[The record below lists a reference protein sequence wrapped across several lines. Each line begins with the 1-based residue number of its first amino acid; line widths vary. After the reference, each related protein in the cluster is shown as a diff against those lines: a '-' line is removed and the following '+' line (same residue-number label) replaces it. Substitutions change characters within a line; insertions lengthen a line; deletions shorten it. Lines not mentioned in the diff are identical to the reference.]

1 LVVTTVAVLLR
12 KLLDPVLGE
21 YSPYITLYPTIVFL
35 AIYAGLG
42 VAVVSAIF
50 GVLGITYWFML
61 NRSLF
66 HLGASAH
73 WVGSLLFLLVSACI
87 IIAVEINRRS
97 QMRLRRTKTLFETVL
112 DNSPSAEYMKDE
124 AGRYVYVNRTG
135 RIVYPLDFVGKT
147 DFELFPA
154 VFASQWR
161 ANDSLVLETNN
172 AMEFLETSPGP
183 DAERTWISVKFPV
196 IDTDGR
202 RLLVGKSVDISEMKR
217 AEAQLRRFLEAA
229 PSGLSRCSRDLKYLS
244 ANVAYAEI
252 AGLPLEQIIGRRID
266 EVMGPDN
273 WGAIQPHVERVLRGE
288 RVEYEMRLPNTEAG
302 SAHLHVVHT
311 PERDGQEVVGWVS
324 SVTDITEFKRVE
336 RQLQQMEKIA
346 AAGKLAASLAHEI
359 NNPLAAVVNIL
370 FLLKDGSGL
379 DAANQDLI
387 EKATE
392 EAARIS
398 RIIRQSLSYYRVGM
412 APQEVDFSA
421 LAEQSFQI
429 FNDKFQR
436 AGIAIVKE
444 IEPGTSILGFA
455 DEIRQVADNLLVNA
469 AEATPQ
475 GGRLTLRL
483 RQSRSWKDRSEQ
495 GARLT
500 IADNGSG
507 IPKTYL
513 ARIFEPFFTTKAEK
527 GNGLGL
533 WVVKGIVEK
542 HGASIKIRSSD
553 AAVRSGTAIS
563 IFWPS
568 AFKASPT
575 PKHGRSQQAA

>member
-1 LVVTTVAVLLR
+1 
-12 KLLDPVLGE
+12 
-21 YSPYITLYPTIVFL
+21 
-35 AIYAGLG
+35 
-42 VAVVSAIF
+42 
-50 GVLGITYWFML
+50 
-61 NRSLF
+61 
-66 HLGASAH
+66 
-73 WVGSLLFLLVSACI
+73 
-87 IIAVEINRRS
+87 
-97 QMRLRRTKTLFETVL
+97 
-112 DNSPSAEYMKDE
+112 
-124 AGRYVYVNRTG
+124 
-135 RIVYPLDFVGKT
+135 
-147 DFELFPA
+147 
-154 VFASQWR
+154 
-161 ANDSLVLETNN
+161 
-172 AMEFLETSPGP
+172 MEFLETSPGP

-202 RLLVGKSVDISEMKR
+202 RLLVGKSIDITEMKR

-244 ANVAYAEI
+244 ANAAYAAI

-266 EVMGPDN
+266 DVMGPDN

-288 RVEYEMRLPNTEAG
+288 RVEYEMLLPNTEAG

-359 NNPLAAVVNIL
+359 NNPLSAVVNIL

-379 DAANQDLI
+379 DAESQGLI
-387 EKATE
+387 AKATE

-398 RIIRQSLSYYRVGM
+398 RIVRQSLSYYRVGIV
-412 APQEVDFSA
+412 PQEVDFSA
-421 LAEQSFQI
+421 LVEQSFQI
-429 FNDKFQR
+429 FNDKFER

-469 AEATPQ
+469 AEATPR

-483 RQSRSWKDRSEQ
+483 RHSRNWKNRSEQ

-507 IPKTYL
+507 IPKAYL

-553 AAVRSGTAIS
+553 AAVTSGTAIS

-575 PKHGRSQQAA
+575 PKHGRSEQAA

>member
-1 LVVTTVAVLLR
+1 LVVTAVAVLFR

-42 VAVVSAIF
+42 TAVASSVT
-50 GVLGITYWFML
+50 GVLGVTYWFLL
-61 NRSLF
+61 NRSVF
-66 HLGASAH
+66 HLTASAH
-73 WVGSLLFLLVSACI
+73 MVGSLLFLLVSACI
-87 IIAVEINRRS
+87 IVAVEVNRRS
-97 QMRLRRTKTLFETVL
+97 QMRVRRTKTLFETVL
-112 DNSPSAEYMKDE
+112 DNSPGAEYLKDE

-135 RIVYPLDFVGKT
+135 RTVYPLDFVGKT

-154 VFASQWR
+154 AFASQWR

-183 DAERTWISVKFPV
+183 DAERTWLSVKFPV

-202 RLLVGKSVDISEMKR
+202 RLLVGKSIDISEMKR

-244 ANVAYAEI
+244 ANTAYAEI

-266 EVMGPDN
+266 DVMGPDS
-273 WGAIQPHVERVLRGE
+273 WEAIQPHVERVLRGE
-288 RVEYEMRLPNTEAG
+288 RVEYELLLPNTEAG
-302 SAHLHVVHT
+302 SAHLHVIHT
-311 PERDGQEVVGWVS
+311 PEREGHEVVGWVS
-324 SVTDITEFKRVE
+324 SVADITEFKRVE

-359 NNPLAAVVNIL
+359 NNPLSAVVNIL
-370 FLLKDGSGL
+370 VLLKDGRGL
-379 DAANQDLI
+379 DAASQGLI
-387 EKATE
+387 AKATE
-392 EAARIS
+392 EASRIS
-398 RIIRQSLSYYRVGM
+398 RIIRQSLSYYRVGK
-412 APQEVDFSA
+412 APQEVDFAA
-421 LAEQSFQI
+421 LVEQSFQI

-444 IEPGTSILGFA
+444 IEPGTRILGFA

-469 AEATPQ
+469 GEATPC

-483 RQSRSWKDRSEQ
+483 RQSRNWKNRSEQ

-500 IADNGSG
+500 IADKGCG
-507 IPKTYL
+507 IPKAHM
-513 ARIFEPFFTTKAEK
+513 ARVFEPFFTTKGEK

-542 HGASIKIRSSD
+542 HGASIKIRSRD
-553 AAVRSGTAIS
+553 VAARSGTAIS

-575 PKHGRSQQAA
+575 PKDGRSDQAA